1 MVVGTKALPKSCHD
15 LSPVTSPDS
24 SLIFIEIPFTFAF
37 LFLLPFAN
45 VITINDRL
53 STIDYMLKILAVTA
67 VLLVLLEMLLRLLL
81 GFGNPLIYIA
91 DAECGYLLAPNQR
104 VRRLGNWIE
113 INEYS
118 MRTVAIDPLPNPSTL
133 RVLLLGDSVA
143 NGGWWTDQT
152 DTISE
157 IMTRQLRLQLP
168 NLATTNAQLHSKVKY
183 SECEVLNASAN
194 SWGPRN
200 QLAYIKRFGLFGAK
214 VLVLLLNTD
223 DLFASAPN
231 SAVVGRD
238 RSYPD
243 RKPVL
248 AVLEL
253 WSRYLLREPGSQL
266 IAPSGETGD
275 LVGLNLEAIRQ
286 INTEATRANIQFLLG
301 LTPKRHEFD
310 EAGFRDWEVK
320 ARLRL
325 AEFVESE
332 KITYIDFLPIFNSA
346 MELPNLYRDSI
357 HLGPQGN
364 QLVSQTIS
372 CQIVVLFGDKL

>member
-1 MVVGTKALPKSCHD
+1 MKIAL
-15 LSPVTSPDS
+15 
-24 SLIFIEIPFTFAF
+24 I
-37 LFLLPFAN
+37 
-45 VITINDRL
+45 
-53 STIDYMLKILAVTA
+53 ILAVA
-67 VLLVLLEMLLRLLL
+67 AGLSIVLEVLLRLLL

-91 DAECGYLLAPNQR
+91 DDECGYLLAPSQK
-104 VRRLGNWIE
+104 VRRLRNRIE
-113 INEYS
+113 INQYS
-118 MRTVAIDPLPNPSTL
+118 MRAGAIDPLPNPSTL

-152 DTISE
+152 NTISE

-168 NLATTNAQLHSKVKY
+168 NLATNSQLHSKVKY

-200 QLAYIKRFGLFGAK
+200 QLAYIKRFGLFGAE

-248 AVLEL
+248 ATVEL
-253 WSRYLLREPGSQL
+253 WSRYLLRAAGSQL
-266 IAPSGETGD
+266 IAPSAETGD

-286 INTEATRANIQFLLG
+286 IKTAAARANIQFLLC
-301 LTPKRHEFD
+301 LTPKRHEFG
-310 EAGFRDWEVK
+310 EAGPRDWEFK

-332 KITYIDFLPIFNSA
+332 KITYIDFLPIFHSA
-346 MELPNLYRDSI
+346 TEPPNLYRDSI
-357 HLGPQGN
+357 HLSPQGN
-364 QLVSQTIS
+364 QLVSQTITS
-372 CQIVVLFGDKL
+372 QIVVVFWDKL

>member
-1 MVVGTKALPKSCHD
+1 MKIAL
-15 LSPVTSPDS
+15 
-24 SLIFIEIPFTFAF
+24 I
-37 LFLLPFAN
+37 
-45 VITINDRL
+45 
-53 STIDYMLKILAVTA
+53 ILAVIAGLLTVLE
-67 VLLVLLEMLLRLLL
+67 VLLRVLL

-91 DAECGYLLAPNQR
+91 DAECGYLLAPSQR
-104 VRRLGNWIE
+104 VRRLRNWIE
-113 INEYS
+113 INQYS
-118 MRTVAIDPLPNPSTL
+118 MRSGSIAPLPVPETL

-143 NGGWWTDQT
+143 NGGWWTNQT

-157 IMTRQLRLQLP
+157 IMTRQLRRQLP
-168 NLATTNAQLHSKVKY
+168 NLATNSQLYLKVKY
-183 SECEVLNASAN
+183 SESEVLNCSAN

-243 RKPVL
+243 RQPLL
-248 AVLEL
+248 ATVEL
-253 WSRYLLREPGSQL
+253 LSRYLLPRFGSQL
-266 IAPSGETGD
+266 LAPAESGD

-286 INTEATRANIQFLLG
+286 INTEAARANIQFLLSI
-301 LTPKRHEFD
+301 TPKRHEFG
-310 EAGFRDWEVK
+310 EPGPRDWEVK

-346 MELPNLYRDSI
+346 TELPNLYRDSI
-357 HLGPQGN
+357 HLSPLGN

-372 CQIVVLFGDKL
+372 CQIVFVFWDKL

>member
-1 MVVGTKALPKSCHD
+1 MKIAL
-15 LSPVTSPDS
+15 
-24 SLIFIEIPFTFAF
+24 I
-37 LFLLPFAN
+37 
-45 VITINDRL
+45 
-53 STIDYMLKILAVTA
+53 ILAVIAGLLTVLE
-67 VLLVLLEMLLRLLL
+67 VLLRVL

-91 DAECGYLLAPNQR
+91 DAECGYLLAPSQK
-104 VRRLGNWIE
+104 VRRLRNRIE
-113 INEYS
+113 INQYS
-118 MRTVAIDPLPNPSTL
+118 MRAGAIDPLPNPSTL

-152 DTISE
+152 NTISE

-168 NLATTNAQLHSKVKY
+168 NLATNSQLHSKVKY

-200 QLAYIKRFGLFGAK
+200 QLAYIKRFGFFGAK

-243 RKPVL
+243 RQPVL
-248 AVLEL
+248 ATVEL
-253 WSRYLLREPGSQL
+253 LSRYLLPRTLSQSV
-266 IAPSGETGD
+266 ASAAESGD
-275 LVGLNLEAIRQ
+275 IVGLNLEAIRQ
-286 INTEATRANIQFLLG
+286 INTEAAKANIQFLLS
-301 LTPKRHEFD
+301 LTPKRHEFG
-310 EAGFRDWEVK
+310 EPGPRDWEVK

-346 MELPNLYRDSI
+346 TELPNLYRDSI
-357 HLGPQGN
+357 HLSPQGN

>member
-1 MVVGTKALPKSCHD
+1 MKIAL
-15 LSPVTSPDS
+15 
-24 SLIFIEIPFTFAF
+24 I
-37 LFLLPFAN
+37 
-45 VITINDRL
+45 
-53 STIDYMLKILAVTA
+53 ILAVIAGLLTVLE
-67 VLLVLLEMLLRLLL
+67 VLLRVL

-91 DAECGYLLAPNQR
+91 DAECGYLLAPSQR
-104 VRRLGNWIE
+104 VRRLRNRIE
-113 INEYS
+113 INQYS
-118 MRTVAIDPLPNPSTL
+118 MRSPSIDLLPNPSTL

-143 NGGWWTDQT
+143 NGGWWTNQT

-157 IMTRQLRLQLP
+157 IMTQQLRLQVP
-168 NLATTNAQLHSKVKY
+168 NLATNVQLYSKVKY
-183 SECEVLNASAN
+183 SEYEVLNCSAN

-200 QLAYIKRFGLFGAK
+200 QLAYIKRFGFFGAK

-243 RKPVL
+243 RQPVL
-248 AVLEL
+248 ATVEL
-253 WSRYLLREPGSQL
+253 LSRYLLPQTGSPL
-266 IAPSGETGD
+266 LALAKSGD

-286 INTEATRANIQFLLG
+286 INTEAAKANIQFLLS
-301 LTPKRHEFD
+301 LTPKQHEFG
-310 EAGFRDWEVK
+310 EPGPRAWEVK

-346 MELPNLYRDSI
+346 TEPPNLYRDSI
-357 HLGPQGN
+357 HLSPQGN

-372 CQIVVLFGDKL
+372 SQIVVVFWDKL